1 MNDLVTSDDSP
12 GSVEGPEILLGV
24 DSPFYGSVASPDDA
38 VQVQADETT
47 AAAPQLTPYF
57 SLLTTFAYDELP

>member
-1 MNDLVTSDDSP
+1 MNDLVTSDGSP

-24 DSPFYGSVASPDDA
+24 DSPFHGSVVSPDDA

-47 AAAPQLTPYF
+47 AAAP
-57 SLLTTFAYDELP
+57 